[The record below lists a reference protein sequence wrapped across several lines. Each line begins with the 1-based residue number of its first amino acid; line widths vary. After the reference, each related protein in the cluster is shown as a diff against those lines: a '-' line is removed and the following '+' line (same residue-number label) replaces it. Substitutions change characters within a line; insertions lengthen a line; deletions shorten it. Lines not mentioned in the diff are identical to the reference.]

1 MGNAIAKKLISYLI
15 LSTIFIVGE
24 PLVEIGFYLLWYHI
38 VYIFFAIY
46 IILVFHSIGKN
57 LLTFILI
64 LIVYSLLTYQYS
76 VGLVFKQLINLT
88 FVIFVSYGF
97 LRHEKFDFYEIFRKY
112 SVCCKV
118 VLIIGFIQVLLFS
131 LRLES
136 LYFEVFPYLKVTN
149 INVRMQSVTSEPSF
163 LSFIFVPILFVSFYN
178 LFYDHVFFFNKKW
191 SVAFV
196 IGYVLTFS
204 AVGYVSIMLILLL
217 LYFQNFTLRKLSYV
231 FFVFFGI
238 SVVAYVAYQNL
249 EGIKKRVDDTY
260 YGITEG
266 IIANE
271 EYTKVNLSTYAL
283 LSNAYVT
290 KRSLEDRPLTGAGL
304 GNYSAIYD
312 KYIPSRLKEYY
323 ALSNEEASSLAL
335 RLLAETGLVGFL
347 TFCFFILRFRIKS
360 NLSFSDDQKFL
371 WLFNSSIFVLAILLL
386 LRSGDY
392 SATGRILFFLIYYY
406 TYCKINYGIEEFQG
420 SSALTY
426 R

>member
-1 MGNAIAKKLISYLI
+1 MGNAIAKTLISYLI
-15 LSTIFIVGE
+15 LSTIFIVGK

-38 VYIFFAIY
+38 VYIFFAVY
-46 IILVFHSIGKN
+46 IIIVFHSIGRS

-76 VGLVFKQLINLT
+76 VGLALKQLINLT

-136 LYFEVFPYLKVTN
+136 LYFSVFPYLKVTN
-149 INVRMQSVTSEPSF
+149 INARLQSVTSEPSF
-163 LSFIFVPILFVSFYN
+163 LAFIFVPILFMSFYN
-178 LFYDHVFFFNKKW
+178 LFYNQVLFFNKKW

-196 IGYVLTFS
+196 IGYFLTFS
-204 AVGYVSIMLILLL
+204 AVAYVSILMVLLV

-238 SVVAYVAYQNL
+238 SVVAYGAYQNP
-249 EGIKKRVDDTY
+249 EIKKRVDDTY

-271 EYTKVNLSTYAL
+271 GYTNVNLSTYAL

-304 GNYSAIYD
+304 GNYPAIYD

-335 RLLAETGLVGFL
+335 RLLAETGLIGFL
-347 TFCFFILRFRIKS
+347 TFCFFVLRFRIKS
-360 NLSFSDDQKFL
+360 NLFYSDDQKFL

-406 TYCKINYGIEEFQG
+406 TYCKINDSREEFQVL
-420 SSALTY
+420 SPLN